1 MIPFGDRPTETRR
14 AGRWAAMHGWLLIA
28 LATSGS
34 ASAAAPL
41 SITLRMSLNGQ
52 LVEGVPLTWSAAEVR
67 LLGRDGRLWKFRPEE
82 ARDVR
87 KAADSFTPLS
97 VSEFRAQL
105 LRELGQSFEVSGA
118 GHYMVAHP
126 RGQRD
131 QWAERFENLYRT
143 FVRFFK
149 LRGFAVAE
157 PAFPLVVIACR
168 DQGEFR
174 RLAAGQGTPAA
185 QGVLGFYALDSNRIL
200 LYDAG
205 GGRGNGRDWRQ
216 NARVAIH
223 EATHQ
228 AAFNTGLHS
237 RHAPPPLWV
246 AEGLA
251 MLFEAPGIADPQ
263 RNLGPAD
270 RVNRERFDYFRTQ
283 LLPRHRPK
291 FLADIVASDQLFRA
305 LPAMA
310 YAEAWAF
317 THYLIETQPRKYADF
332 LARAARPA
340 AAAQDETARLR
351 EFQAVFG
358 ADWNMLDAQFRRFY
372 EAADYAKR

>member
-1 MIPFGDRPTETRR
+1 MISFCDRATERGPT
-14 AGRWAAMHGWLLIA
+14 GRWAVACGWLL
-28 LATSGS
+28 LAISGA

-41 SITLRMSLNGQ
+41 PITLRMNLNGQ
-52 LVEGVPLTWSAAEVR
+52 LVEGVPLAWSAAEVR
-67 LLGRDGRLWKFRPEE
+67 LLGRDGRLWQFRPEE
-82 ARDVR
+82 AREVR
-87 KAADSFTPLS
+87 KTADSFVPLS

-105 LRELGQSFEVSGA
+105 LRELGQSFEVSAA

-131 QWAERFENLYRT
+131 RWAERFEEHYRT

-149 LRGFAVAE
+149 VRGFAVTE
-157 PAFPLVVIACR
+157 PPFPLVVIACR
-168 DQGEFR
+168 DQAEFR
-174 RLAAGQGTPAA
+174 RLAAGQGAPAPR
-185 QGVLGFYALDSNRIL
+185 GVLGFYALDSNRIL
-200 LYDAG
+200 LFDAG
-205 GGRGNGRDWRQ
+205 GGHGSGRDWRQ

-251 MLFEAPGIADPQ
+251 TLFEAPGIADPQ

-270 RVNRERFDYFRTQ
+270 RVNRERLDCFRTQ

-310 YAEAWAF
+310 YAESWAL
-317 THYLIETQPRKYADF
+317 THYLLETQPRKYTDF
-332 LARAARPA
+332 LTRAARTTA
-340 AAAQDETARLR
+340 ANQDEATRLR